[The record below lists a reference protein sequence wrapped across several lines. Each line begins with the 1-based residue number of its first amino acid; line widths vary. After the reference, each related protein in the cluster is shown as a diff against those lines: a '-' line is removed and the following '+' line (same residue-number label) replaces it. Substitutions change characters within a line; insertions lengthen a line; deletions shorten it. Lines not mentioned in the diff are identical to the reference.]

1 MANLKIVNQIDDD
14 VPAWKNIVLQLTKAY
29 QNECKARKH
38 AENEVKRMEESIKTN
53 SQATTSNDIKT
64 EPLDSDS
71 DDGSRLEL
79 ESKRFTKLVKQSE
92 SPETRTNSIQ
102 NGSNS
107 TENESLL
114 SRCVSNFFQNGSKSS
129 QNRSTTTPSRSN
141 SNQNGSNSPQNGSNS
156 SQNSPE
162 ISDPDPG
169 YVDYEP
175 MLVDDFQPNLN
186 ETRRKTRSESNRH
199 KSQKNAQDVIGQ
211 VSH

>member
-1 MANLKIVNQIDDD
+1 MASLKIVNQIEDD

-38 AENEVKRMEESIKTN
+38 AENEVKRMEESMKTD

-71 DDGSRLEL
+71 DDGSGRDW
-79 ESKRFTKLVKQSE
+79 ESKRFTKLVRYSE
-92 SPETRTNSIQ
+92 SPETRTNSSQ
-102 NGSNS
+102 NGSYS
-107 TENESLL
+107 T
-114 SRCVSNFFQNGSKSS
+114 RNGSKSTKS
-129 QNRSTTTPSRSN
+129 GSIFRNRSKSSLNGSISTPSRSN